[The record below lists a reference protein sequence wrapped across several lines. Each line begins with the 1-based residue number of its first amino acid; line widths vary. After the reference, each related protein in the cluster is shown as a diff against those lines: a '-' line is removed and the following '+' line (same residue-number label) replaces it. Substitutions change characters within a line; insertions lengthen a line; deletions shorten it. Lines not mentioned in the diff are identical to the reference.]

1 MEAPPDPDQTPGA
14 AYRPR
19 IIDEELDELLPGLP
33 AIAIAGPKAVGKTVT
48 AARRAA
54 TVYRLDQESQRSI
67 IEGDTSQVV
76 EGEPPILIDE
86 WQRVPPVFDR
96 VRRAVDAGAAG
107 GTFLLTGSATPT
119 NLPVHSGAGRI
130 VRMRMRPMTLA
141 ERGIV
146 TPTVALST
154 LLEGERPPVEGRAE
168 IDLKGYVEE
177 ILRLGIPRNPRS
189 AHAVRATRSSMAMWI
204 TSSIGSSRNSA
215 GESAV
220 PTPSSDGWPR
230 MPRRLPSDDQLRED
244 QGCRDK
250 R

>member
-1 MEAPPDPDQTPGA
+1 MEASPDTSFGPGA
-14 AYRPR
+14 EYRPR
-19 IIDEELDELLPGLP
+19 IVDEELDELLPGLP

-86 WQRVPPVFDR
+86 WQRVPAVFDR

-119 NLPVHSGAGRI
+119 NLPVHSGRRKNRADAYAADDARRARYRRADRGSLDAPRGRATAGR
-130 VRMRMRPMTLA
+130 RPGGDRPQGLR
-141 ERGIV
+141 RGDTAI
-146 TPTVALST
+146 
-154 LLEGERPPVEGRAE
+154 R
-168 IDLKGYVEE
+168 
-177 ILRLGIPRNPRS
+177 IPGNPRS
-189 AHAVRATRSSMAMWI
+189 AHAIRASAARWLCGSHRRSGVRGTRP
-204 TSSIGSSRNSA
+204 
-215 GESAV
+215 ESPPPRHPQAL
-220 PTPSSDGWPR
+220 DGCVCGGDCH
-230 MPRRLPSDDQLRED
+230 DDQLRED